1 MDLFEECMEALGKN
15 ARISDEK
22 ISKKIILEFDKIFP
36 LTSWGRIDWDKI
48 KKNKKVSL
56 LEEII
61 PTIKGEGRSFS
72 NLIYVIGSDITI
84 PIFESK
90 LDKILEHF
98 DDVEAV
104 SHNTWLYCPSDGWVI
119 EFYHDGETT
128 IGFI

>member
-22 ISKKIILEFDKIFP
+22 VSKKIAFEFDKNFP

-48 KKNKKVSL
+48 NKIKKVDL

-61 PTIKGEGRSFS
+61 PTIKEERRNFS
-72 NLIYVIGSDITI
+72 NLIYVIGSDLTI

-90 LDKILEHF
+90 LDTILENF

-104 SHNTWLYCPSDGWVI
+104 SPNTWLYCPSDGWVI
-119 EFYHDGETT
+119 EFYHDGDTT
-128 IGFI
+128 IGFV